1 METKQIEVSCP
12 CCSTR
17 LAIDVRTSSVLR
29 ATQPQDVDETGKT
42 VIDESRWDEAAGR
55 VSSRVETGKSE
66 FDLALDKERSR
77 ERDLDQLFEKAQ
89 EKARRAKKEEH
100 DD

>member
-1 METKQIEVSCP
+1 M
-12 CCSTR
+12 
-17 LAIDVRTSSVLR
+17 R
-29 ATQPQDVDETGKT
+29 ATPPQGVDETGKA
-42 VIDESRWDEAAGR
+42 VLDESRWDDAAQR
-55 VSSRVETGKSE
+55 VSTRTESGKSE

-77 ERDLDQLFEKAQ
+77 ERDLDDLFEKAQ